1 MALGSRGEL
10 AFGQL
15 QNGQALIKQV
25 CRFGDFVKDAL
36 AVIGHH
42 HLQQTALQVH
52 AHEHLQTVGVVE
64 RVVEHFGE
72 CGVHQAFDVGLE
84 VGQQGRKA
92 LFPNGHFAAALQNVF
107 ALLQAQ
113 PKALVAQAV
122 GLPRAC
128 AVPLQIASVGQLL
141 DATRYGHPR
150 QAGLLGRHTGHGPS
164 LGSTSEDDCIVQVK
178 HLYRSM

>member
-15 QNGQALIKQV
+15 QNGQAFIKQV
-25 CRFGDFVKDAL
+25 CRFCDFAKDAL

-42 HLQQTALQVH
+42 HLQLAVLQVH
-52 AHEHLQTVGVVE
+52 AHEHLQTVGVVQ

-92 LFPNGHFAAALQNVF
+92 LLPNGHFTAALQNAF

-122 GLPRAC
+122 VLPRAC
-128 AVPLQIASVGQLL
+128 AVPLQIATVGQLL
-141 DATRYGHPR
+141 DATRHGHPR
-150 QAGLLGRHTGHGPS
+150 QAGLLGRHTGHGPT

-178 HLYRSM
+178 HLYR